1 MVEAELAKEAINKSL
16 LEALLPQ
23 IEKVGQDAKAMRDDA
38 QSKVAEVSK
47 LLDTLGPAPGP
58 EDPPEEESIATRR
71 SALQAQLVGFETEQ
85 KQSDLTATRANQ
97 AVAKIRELVFA
108 KFTERIFER
117 GPSPLSLTVLLGA
130 GPQFLTET
138 RRLLDAPP
146 EIWIPILAGER
157 GLVVPATTV
166 GLFVALALIAGV
178 LAARLWVR
186 LSKSEAF
193 ETEHL
198 TSLFIYEFGV
208 LFLPLLGII
217 YIFEYTVLDL
227 FIGGIK
233 PESKLFFAGDLIFSA
248 SHLLLF
254 LLVLG
259 RCAKLTIWRSV
270 WSAAVVVLALVFLFL
285 LGMILSIPFY
295 LLPLL
300 LLLYPVYALVR
311 KFMSKAAFAE
321 KFFEGIEGRI
331 TSGDALLSPREQARP
346 EEGGSTS

>member
-1 MVEAELAKEAINKSL
+1 MASSEVHKWPKLREIYDTFFFRTFRAPRAVWKFIRTWFAACLRPGRINPETECGPGKKFVDPVRFAESLFGLAIAAAIGGFLS
-16 LEALLPQ
+16 
-23 IEKVGQDAKAMRDDA
+23 QDISNNGENE
-38 QSKVAEVSK
+38 SKVA
-47 LLDTLGPAPGP
+47 
-58 EDPPEEESIATRR
+58 
-71 SALQAQLVGFETEQ
+71 
-85 KQSDLTATRANQ
+85 SDLTGF
-97 AVAKIRELVFA
+97 LVGS
-108 KFTERIFER
+108 FENAY
-117 GPSPLSLTVLLGA
+117 LLW
-130 GPQFLTET
+130 LYCS
-138 RRLLDAPP
+138 
-146 EIWIPILAGER
+146 
-157 GLVVPATTV
+157 
-166 GLFVALALIAGV
+166 ALIAGV

-233 PESKLFFAGDLIFSA
+233 PESKAFFAAYPIFSV